1 MYRGNMASTDEKF
14 GLSQWRGEFVD
25 AELEED
31 FRQHAA
37 ESSAHDLRLA
47 LWAWIALLILL
58 SALDF
63 RLFGF
68 TSSEFFVIA
77 SRVLLITGL
86 VALLYR
92 SRINP
97 RLATSGFAVTA
108 LEMGGFFSFFLLYF
122 SHPGTIIYTIVIS
135 LLMLIAVFVVI
146 PNRVVPAT
154 VAALFASIGTMYC
167 AYLLDAAEVTYMY
180 LLAFLSSSC
189 ALGYLAAR
197 RQHLTQRRQ
206 FALLRETEIINRRL
220 NAEIEQ
226 RKLLEKELK
235 QQAITDP
242 LTGLYN
248 RRHFESLFD
257 HELRRAA
264 RKKSPLCLCLI
275 DLDYFKRVNDEH
287 GHETGDRVLQHA
299 AKLFVDSLR
308 KTDVV
313 GRIGGEEF
321 VLLLPDSEFDSARLL
336 IERLRHG
343 LAVEH
348 LQIGDVAIGVTAT
361 FAVTKVNPE
370 QDTLLT
376 AMRAAD
382 KALYEG
388 KAAGRNCVVLA
399 AS

>member
-1 MYRGNMASTDEKF
+1 MASTDEKF

-25 AELEED
+25 AELEGD

-37 ESSAHDLRLA
+37 ESAAHDLRLA

-63 RLFGF
+63 SLLGF
-68 TSSEFFVIA
+68 ISSEFFVIA
-77 SRVLLITGL
+77 FRVLLIAGL
-86 VALLYR
+86 IALIYR
-92 SRINP
+92 SRKNP
-97 RLATSGFAVTA
+97 QLATSGFAVTA
-108 LEMGGFFSFFLLYF
+108 LEMVGFLSFFLLYF

-154 VAALFASIGTMYC
+154 VVALFASIGTLYC
-167 AYLLDAAEVTYMY
+167 AYLLDAAKVTYMY

-264 RKKSPLCLCLI
+264 RKKSQLCLCLI
-275 DLDYFKRVNDEH
+275 DLDYFKRVNDQH
-287 GHETGDRVLQHA
+287 GHEAGDRVLQHA

-321 VLLLPDSEFDSARLL
+321 VLLLPDSEIDSARLL

-361 FAVTKVNPE
+361 FAVTRVDPE
-370 QDTLLT
+370 HDTLLT

-388 KAAGRNCVVLA
+388 KAVGRNCVVIA

>member
-1 MYRGNMASTDEKF
+1 MASTDEKF
-14 GLSQWRGEFVD
+14 GLSQWRAEFVD
-25 AELEED
+25 GELEEN
-31 FRQHAA
+31 FRHHTA
-37 ESSAHDLRLA
+37 ESTARDLRLA
-47 LWAWIALLILL
+47 LWVWGALLLLL
-58 SALDF
+58 SVLDF
-63 RLFGF
+63 RLFGV
-68 TSSEFFVIA
+68 TASEFFVIA
-77 SRVLLITGL
+77 SRALLILGL
-86 VALLYR
+86 LALIFR
-92 SRINP
+92 SRRNP
-97 RLATSGFAVTA
+97 LLATSGYVVTA
-108 LEMGGFFSFFLLYF
+108 LEMAGFLSFFLLYF
-122 SHPGTIIYTIVIS
+122 SHPGTIVYTIVIS

-154 VAALFASIGTMYC
+154 VVALFASIGTIYC
-167 AYLLDAAEVTYMY
+167 AYLLDAREITYMY

-226 RKLLEKELK
+226 RKLLEQELK

-242 LTGLYN
+242 LTGLCN
-248 RRHFESLFD
+248 RRHFETLFE

-264 RKKSPLCLCLI
+264 RKKSSLCLCLV
-275 DLDYFKRVNDEH
+275 DLDYFKRVNDEY

-308 KTDVV
+308 KADVV

-321 VLLLPDSEFDSARLL
+321 VLLLPDSEFDAARQL
-336 IERLRHG
+336 IERLRRS
-343 LAVEH
+343 LAVER
-348 LQIGDVAIGVTAT
+348 LQINGVTIGITAT
-361 FAVTKVNPE
+361 FAVTRVNVE
-370 QDTLLT
+370 HDTLASAL
-376 AMRAAD
+376 RAAD

-399 AS
+399 AC

>member
-1 MYRGNMASTDEKF
+1 MASTDEKF

-31 FRQHAA
+31 FRQHTA

-47 LWAWIALLILL
+47 LWVWIALLILL
-58 SALDF
+58 SVLDF
-63 RLFGF
+63 RLFGIS
-68 TSSEFFVIA
+68 SSEFFVIV
-77 SRVLLITGL
+77 SRVLLIVGVVTL
-86 VALLYR
+86 IYR
-92 SRINP
+92 SHVNP
-97 RLATSGFAVTA
+97 LLASSGYAVTV
-108 LEMGGFFSFFLLYF
+108 LEMVGFFSFFLLYF
-122 SHPGTIIYTIVIS
+122 SHPGTIVYTIVIT

-154 VAALFASIGTMYC
+154 VAALFASIGTIYC
-167 AYLLDAAEVTYMY
+167 ASLLDAREITYMY

-226 RKLLEKELK
+226 RKLLEQELK

-248 RRHFESLFD
+248 RRHFESLFE
-257 HELRRAA
+257 HELRRAV
-264 RKKSPLCLCLI
+264 RKKSSLCLCLA

-321 VLLLPDSEFDSARLL
+321 VLLLPDSEVDAARQL
-336 IERLRHG
+336 IERLRYG
-343 LAVEH
+343 LSVER
-348 LQIGDVAIGVTAT
+348 LQIANSSIGITAT
-361 FAVTKVNPE
+361 FAVTRVNAE
-370 QDTLLT
+370 HDTLASAL
-376 AMRAAD
+376 RAAD
-382 KALYEG
+382 KALYDG

-399 AS
+399 AC